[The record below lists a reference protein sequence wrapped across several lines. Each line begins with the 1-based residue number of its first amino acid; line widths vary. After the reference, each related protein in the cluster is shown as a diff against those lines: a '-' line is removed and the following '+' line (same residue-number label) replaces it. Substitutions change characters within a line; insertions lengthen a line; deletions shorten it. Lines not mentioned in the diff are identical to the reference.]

1 MINIPMYWLLI
12 EAVLGGAIALILH
25 EIISRIMFARV
36 VRRIPVRRV
45 SEEEMKQIAEQIRKS
60 KGSDRESDL

>member
-1 MINIPMYWLLI
+1 MYWLLI
-12 EAVLGGAIALILH
+12 EALLGGIIALIMH

-60 KGSDRESDL
+60 KGSDRESDI